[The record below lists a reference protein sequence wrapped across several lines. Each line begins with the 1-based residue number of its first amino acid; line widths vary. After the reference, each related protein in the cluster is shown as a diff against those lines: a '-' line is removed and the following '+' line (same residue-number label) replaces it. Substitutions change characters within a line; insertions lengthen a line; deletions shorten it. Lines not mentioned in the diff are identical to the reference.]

1 MKSSKLFHGENEI
14 NAFSTE
20 HAAQA
25 GIYVRRQMGSGS
37 LTVLESLET
46 EIENSNFLCQ
56 IQGELYTPRGQVTI
70 VNSQFRGRQK
80 RRKHRQYKREER
92 GSCRQSL

>member
-1 MKSSKLFHGENEI
+1 MKSSKLFHEENEI

-37 LTVLESLET
+37 LTVFRE
-46 EIENSNFLCQ
+46 
-56 IQGELYTPRGQVTI
+56 PR
-70 VNSQFRGRQK
+70 N
-80 RRKHRQYKREER
+80 
-92 GSCRQSL
+92 

>member
-46 EIENSNFLCQ
+46 EIENSNFLFKHLSVLKLN
-56 IQGELYTPRGQVTI
+56 ELHLLFVAMCFLPCL
-70 VNSQFRGRQK
+70 FRSNP
-80 RRKHRQYKREER
+80 YPY
-92 GSCRQSL
+92 